1 MSNNDDYLHIYEKYS
16 YMIERAH
23 LRIIRA
29 LAENGSLTAA
39 ANALF
44 LTQSALSHQIRYLEQ
59 KLEISLWQRD
69 GRKLRLT
76 KAGELML
83 QVAQQ
88 VLPVLE
94 QTEQTLQAYS
104 EGRAGI
110 LRLGVECHPCYEWLK
125 KFWQTIC
132 AKCRKW
138 MWISCINSSFQVW
151 KVY

>member
-76 KAGELML
+76 KAG
-83 QVAQQ
+83 
-88 VLPVLE
+88 
-94 QTEQTLQAYS
+94 
-104 EGRAGI
+104 
-110 LRLGVECHPCYEWLK
+110 
-125 KFWQTIC
+125 
-132 AKCRKW
+132 
-138 MWISCINSSFQVW
+138 
-151 KVY
+151 